1 MIHYI
6 VRRALM
12 MIPVILA
19 VSFVV
24 YFLMDLAPGDI
35 VTMLAPQDATEV
47 EIEMMREEMGLNGPL
62 IERYFRYIQNLLK
75 GDLGISLSMKRPVM
89 EVFLERFPATLKLA
103 FWSIIVAMIISVPLG
118 IAAAT
123 HHRTWVDGIS
133 MIASMIGVSM
143 PAFWLG
149 ILLILLFSLKLGWLP
164 SGGSSGFSSIILPAL
179 TLGTAQAGNLT
190 RITRSS
196 MLEVIRQDYLRTA
209 RAKGVSE
216 RHVINKH
223 ALKNALIPIITIL
236 GSTFGNALG
245 GAVVIETVFSWPGVA
260 RLTVTAINTRDM
272 TLATGCIIMFTIFLN
287 LTLLLVDIG
296 YAYVDPRIK
305 AQYSKWVIL
314 SDKRKMEILARRVKR
329 I

>member
-196 MLEVIRQDYLRTA
+196 MLEVIRQDYMRTA

-305 AQYSKWVIL
+305 AQYSK
-314 SDKRKMEILARRVKR
+314 
-329 I
+329 

>member
-1 MIHYI
+1 
-6 VRRALM
+6 
-12 MIPVILA
+12 
-19 VSFVV
+19 
-24 YFLMDLAPGDI
+24 
-35 VTMLAPQDATEV
+35 MLAPQDATEV
-47 EIEMMREEMGLNGPL
+47 EIEMMREEMGLNGSLP
-62 IERYFRYIQNLLK
+62 ERYIRYIGNLLK

-89 EVFLERFPATLKLA
+89 EIFLERFPATLKLA
-103 FWSIIVAMIISVPLG
+103 FGSIIVAMIISIPLG

-123 HHRTWVDGIS
+123 HHRTWLDGAS
-133 MIASMIGVSM
+133 MIAAMIGVSM

-149 ILLILLFSLKLGWLP
+149 LLLILLFSLRLGWLP
-164 SGGSSGFSSIILPAL
+164 SGGSSTFVSIILPAI
-179 TLGTAQAGNLT
+179 TLGAAQAGNLT

-216 RHVINKH
+216 RSVINKH

-287 LTLLLVDIG
+287 LTLLLVDIA
-296 YAYVDPRIK
+296 YAYADPRIK
-305 AQYSKWVIL
+305 AQYSK
-314 SDKRKMEILARRVKR
+314 
-329 I
+329 

>member
-1 MIHYI
+1 MIRYI
-6 VRRALM
+6 IKRALM

-35 VTMLAPQDATEV
+35 VSMLAPQDATEV
-47 EIEMMREEMGLNGPL
+47 EIEMMREEMGLNGSLP
-62 IERYFRYIQNLLK
+62 ERYFRYIQNLLK

-89 EVFLERFPATLKLA
+89 EIFIERFPATLKMA
-103 FWSIIVAMIISVPLG
+103 FVSIIVAIVISIPLG

-123 HHRTWVDGIS
+123 HHRTWLDGAS
-133 MIASMIGVSM
+133 MVAAMIGVSM

-149 ILLILLFSLKLGWLP
+149 LLLILLFSLKLGMLP
-164 SGGSSGFSSIILPAL
+164 SGGSDGLASMILPAL

-216 RHVINKH
+216 KSVINKH

-245 GAVVIETVFSWPGVA
+245 GAVVIETVFAWPGVA

-287 LTLLLVDIG
+287 LTLLLVDIA
-296 YAYVDPRIK
+296 YAYADPRIK
-305 AQYSKWVIL
+305 AQYSK
-314 SDKRKMEILARRVKR
+314 
-329 I
+329 

>member
-1 MIHYI
+1 MIRYI
-6 VRRALM
+6 IKRALM

-35 VTMLAPQDATEV
+35 VSSLAPQDATEV
-47 EIEMMREEMGLNGPL
+47 EIEMMREEMGLNGSLP
-62 IERYFRYIQNLLK
+62 ERYFRYIQNLLK

-89 EVFLERFPATLKLA
+89 EIFLERFPATLKMA
-103 FWSIIVAMIISVPLG
+103 FVSIVVAMVISIPLG

-123 HHRTWVDGIS
+123 HHRTWLDGAS
-133 MIASMIGVSM
+133 MVAAMIGVSM

-149 ILLILLFSLKLGWLP
+149 LLLILLFSLRLGMLP
-164 SGGSSGFSSIILPAL
+164 SGGSEGFASIILPAL

-216 RHVINKH
+216 NSVINKH

-245 GAVVIETVFSWPGVA
+245 GAVVIETVFAWPGVA

-287 LTLLLVDIG
+287 LTLLLVDIA
-296 YAYVDPRIK
+296 YAYADPRIK
-305 AQYSKWVIL
+305 AQYSK
-314 SDKRKMEILARRVKR
+314 
-329 I
+329 